1 MLITLPRMMAEAA
14 DGLDD
19 SEFLLYDHGDPLDP
33 RLEETTFLV
42 PSYMTA
48 RAQLPMSAQMPR
60 LKVVQL
66 LTAGFDGIPELLPP
80 GVTLCNAKGVHDAS
94 TAELAVGL
102 ALASVRGLDG
112 FARSQMA
119 GRWERVFRPSLADRT
134 VLLLGYGSIGSAIED
149 RLRPFEVE
157 IVRVAHHARLVP
169 AVFSIEE
176 LPRLLPRADVV
187 ILILPLTAETRHMV
201 DDSFLSMMK
210 EGASLVNVARGPIVD
225 TDALV
230 GHLERGRIRAA
241 LDVTDPEP
249 LPEGH
254 PLWAAPNCLISPHVG
269 GDTTAFKPRG
279 LELLRRN
286 IDRYRA
292 SLPLL
297 NVVRH

>member
-1 MLITLPRMMAEAA
+1 MMAEAA
-14 DGLDD
+14 GDLDG
-19 SEFLLYDHGDPLDP
+19 SEILLYDHGEPFDP
-33 RLEETTFLV
+33 RLVETTFLV
-42 PSYMTA
+42 PSYLTA
-48 RAQLPMSAQMPR
+48 RAQVPMTTQMPK
-60 LKVVQL
+60 LEVVQL
-66 LTAGFDGIPELLPP
+66 LTAGFDGIPELLPS

-112 FARSQMA
+112 FARSQIQ
-119 GRWERVFRPSLADRT
+119 GRWERVFRPSLADHT
-134 VLLLGYGSIGSAIED
+134 VLLVGYGSIGSAIEA
-149 RLRPFEVE
+149 RLLPFEVE
-157 IVRVAHHARLVP
+157 IVRVARHARLTP
-169 AVFSIEE
+169 AVYSIEE
-176 LPRLLPRADVV
+176 LPSLLPSADVV

-210 EGASLVNVARGPIVD
+210 EGASLVNVARGPVVD

-230 GHLERGRIRAA
+230 RHLASGRIKAA

-254 PLWAAPNCLISPHVG
+254 PLWSAPNCLISPHIG

-286 IDRYRA
+286 IGRYRA
-292 SLPLL
+292 GLPLL
-297 NVVRH
+297 NVVRQ